1 MNTKHVKS
9 YAPKARQDFM
19 AAVIKRLQLFGI
31 TAAKSA
37 NKKAELQIQDATV
50 QGSVLEIGA
59 QHFDAKLAAP
69 RKRLVERAQ
78 TLGFYELVE
87 HVAYTWFN
95 RLCAI
100 RYMELHNYFSH
111 GFRVLSNP
119 TSADRIELIEHA
131 ADVADELGL
140 DKEAIVELKLAGD
153 QDETLYRELLLGQ
166 CHQLHLA
173 MPFLFEALDDETELL
188 LPDNLTRT
196 DSVLKGLVNE
206 IPEADWDNVEI
217 IGWLYQFYISEK
229 KDSVIGKVVKSE
241 DIPAATQL
249 FTPNWIVQYLVQNSL
264 GRHWLQS
271 YPNSPIKAAMPY
283 YIEPGEQ
290 PKEVEEQLQAIKPD
304 SLEPESIK
312 VLDPACGSGHILV
325 EAYKVLKAIYEERG
339 YRGRDIPQL
348 ILKHNLFGLDIDDRA
363 GQLAGFTLMML
374 AREDD
379 RRFFRRVESG
389 EVTLNV
395 VSLKESQHLNA
406 DKLWR
411 ALNLNA
417 DWKTGSS
424 QGLFDDE
431 QSDLS
436 SDTADNRYTLLK
448 ETLTRFN
455 QAKTF
460 GSLIEVRAEDEKALA
475 ELLNDI
481 ERLEKAGD
489 TMQRD
494 AAKVLQPYIKQAW
507 ILAQRYDA
515 VIANPPY
522 MGSKY
527 HVPQVKKYLKDNYK
541 GYEKDLFSAFIV
553 RNLKLAKTGGQLG
566 FMTPFVWMFI
576 SSYEELRRF
585 LIEEKTITSLIQLEY
600 SGFEGATVPI
610 CTFTLENEH
619 HPHFKG
625 GYVRLSDFKGAA
637 QQGSKALEI
646 ITAANQAGK

>member
-9 YAPKARQDFM
+9 YAPKARKDFM

-31 TAAKSA
+31 TATKSA
-37 NKKAELQIQDATV
+37 NKQGELQIQDATV

-111 GFRVLSNP
+111 GFRVLSHP

-290 PKEVEEQLQAIKPD
+290 PKEVEEQLQAITSV

-379 RRFFRRVESG
+379 RRFFRRVENG
-389 EVTLNV
+389 DVTLNV
-395 VSLKESQHLNA
+395 VSLKESQHLNV

-424 QGLFDDE
+424 QGLFEDE

-455 QAKTF
+455 EAKTF
-460 GSLIEVRAEDEKALA
+460 GSLIEVPAEDEKALA

-553 RNLKLAKTGGQLG
+553 RNLKLAKAGGQLG

-637 QQGSKALEI
+637 QQGPKALEI
-646 ITAANQAGK
+646 INAANQAGK

>member
-31 TAAKSA
+31 TATKST
-37 NKKAELQIQDATV
+37 NKQGELQIQDATV

-111 GFRVLSNP
+111 GFRVLSHP

-229 KDSVIGKVVKSE
+229 KDAVIGKVVKSE

-290 PKEVEEQLQAIKPD
+290 PKEVEEQLQAITPD

-374 AREDD
+374 ARDDD
-379 RRFFRRVESG
+379 RRFFRRVENG
-389 EVTLNV
+389 DVTLNV
-395 VSLKESQHLNA
+395 VSLKESQHLNV

-417 DWKTGSS
+417 DWKAGSS
-424 QGLFDDE
+424 QGLFEDE

-436 SDTADNRYTLLK
+436 SDTADNRYILLK

-455 QAKTF
+455 EAKTF
-460 GSLIEVRAEDEKALA
+460 GSLIEVPAEDEKALA
-475 ELLNDI
+475 ELLSDI
-481 ERLEKAGD
+481 EHLEKAGD
-489 TMQRD
+489 AMQRD
-494 AAKVLQPYIKQAW
+494 AVKVLQPYIKQAW

-541 GYEKDLFSAFIV
+541 GFEKDLFSAFIV
-553 RNLKLAKTGGQLG
+553 RNLKLATAGGQLG

-637 QQGSKALEI
+637 QQGPKALEI
-646 ITAANQAGK
+646 ITAANQTGK